1 MFNKRRTIPS
11 KRVRKVVIGSTDIR
25 YRDSVEVTRA
35 SGMKKAMKELR
46 TEKRKEFKKLP
57 KLLKLRRTTN
67 AQQSRLSTEWIKS
80 KTGQSRAASSVLSVC
95 SHTTSVLC

>member
-1 MFNKRRTIPS
+1 
-11 KRVRKVVIGSTDIR
+11 
-25 YRDSVEVTRA
+25 
-35 SGMKKAMKELR
+35 MKKAMKELR

-67 AQQSRLSTEWIKS
+67 AQQSRLSTEW

>member
-11 KRVRKVVIGSTDIR
+11 KRVRKVVIGSTHMR

-46 TEKRKEFKKLP
+46 TEKKAIQEIVETKKDNKRP
-57 KLLKLRRTTN
+57 T
-67 AQQSRLSTEWIKS
+67 
-80 KTGQSRAASSVLSVC
+80 V
-95 SHTTSVLC
+95 